1 MLVSGSALERFIVT
15 APHAIILGAIQGLTE
30 FIPISSSA
38 HLLIARWAFGWES
51 KGVAFDA
58 VIHLGTLLA
67 LFLFFGREWYDM
79 IKSYLATTRL
89 NRKQAV
95 SVAATDQVPGML
107 LWPVLIACIPAGLT
121 GLLFDDMIEGKFR
134 DKPILTGVMLIAM
147 GVVLYLADRLGKR
160 SRPMQAVR
168 TRDWVFIGLAQAL
181 AVIPG
186 VSRSGITIT
195 AGLASGLEREAA
207 ARFSFLI
214 GAPVILGA
222 GVWELHKV
230 MKAGLAGSELMPL
243 VLGIVTSTVVGY
255 ACIKFLIDYLK
266 KRSTAL
272 FVVYRFALGI
282 AVIAAQ
288 LTGHLKV

>member
-1 MLVSGSALERFIVT
+1 VTALE
-15 APHAIILGAIQGLTE
+15 AIILGAIQGLTE

-38 HLLIARWAFGWES
+38 HLLIVRWAFGWEA

-67 LFLFFGREWYDM
+67 LFLFFGREWYAM
-79 IKSYLATTRL
+79 VGSYLSTTRL
-89 NRKQAV
+89 ARRKA
-95 SVAATDQVPGML
+95 SASTAASTSAVPGIL
-107 LWPVLIACIPAGLT
+107 LWPMVLACIPAGLT
-121 GLLFDDMIEGKFR
+121 GLLFDHVIEGKFR
-134 DKPILTGVMLIAM
+134 NAPVLTGVLLIAM
-147 GVVLYLADRLGKR
+147 GVVLYLADRMGRK
-160 SRPMQAVR
+160 SRPMHAVR
-168 TRDWVFIGLAQAL
+168 TRDWLFIGIAQAL

-195 AGLASGLEREAA
+195 AGLMSGLEREAA

-230 MKAGLAGSELMPL
+230 MKAGLSGSDLMPL
-243 VLGIVTSTVVGY
+243 VLGVLTSTIVGY
-255 ACIKFLIDYLK
+255 ACIKFLIEYLR

-272 FVVYRFALGI
+272 FVVYRVVLGVG
-282 AVIAAQ
+282 VIAAYM
-288 LTGHLKV
+288 LGHLKV